1 MPSSIFRFK
10 AFVIEQEEVAMK
22 IGTDGVLLGAWA
34 EIPETT
40 KNILDIGTGTGL
52 LSLQAAQRTSGSA
65 QILGVDIDRSAVK
78 TATENFKNSSW
89 SSCLTAKEWDI
100 TTEANTLGAENF
112 DCILCNPPFFEG
124 GPDGPKRERNMARKT
139 SYMPWPILFERIVSL
154 LSDKG
159 VANLI
164 LPFESFEKAR
174 KLAQDNCL
182 FLKRYCLVKGHKD
195 APVKRVL
202 MGLGREKSEEINEEE
217 LIIEVARH
225 QYTKAYYDLV
235 QPFYLKL

>member
-1 MPSSIFRFK
+1 MSS
-10 AFVIEQEEVAMK
+10 
-22 IGTDGVLLGAWA
+22 
-34 EIPETT
+34 
-40 KNILDIGTGTGL
+40 
-52 LSLQAAQRTSGSA
+52 
-65 QILGVDIDRSAVK
+65 
-78 TATENFKNSSW
+78 
-89 SSCLTAKEWDI
+89 
-100 TTEANTLGAENF
+100 
-112 DCILCNPPFFEG
+112 
-124 GPDGPKRERNMARKT
+124 KRERNMARVA
-139 SYMPWPILFERIVSL
+139 SYMSWSILFERIALL

-174 KLAQDNCL
+174 KLAQDNGL

-202 MGLGREKSEEINEEE
+202 MSLSREKSEVIKEEE

>member
-10 AFVIEQEEVAMK
+10 AFAIEQDEVAMK

-34 EIPETT
+34 EIPERA
-40 KNILDIGTGTGL
+40 KYILDIGTGTGV

-65 QILGVDIDRSAVK
+65 HILGVDIDRSAVK

-100 TTEANTLGAENF
+100 TAETKTLGTRNF
-112 DCILCNPPFFEG
+112 DCVLCNPPYFEG
-124 GPDGPKRERNMARKT
+124 GPVSSKRERNMARVA
-139 SYMPWPILFERIVSL
+139 SYMSWPILFERIASL

-164 LPFESFEKAR
+164 LPFESFDKAR
-174 KLAQDNCL
+174 KLAQDNSL
-182 FLKRYCLVKGHKD
+182 FLNRYCLVKGHKD

-202 MGLGREKSEEINEEE
+202 IGLSREKSEVIKEEE
-217 LIIEVARH
+217 LILEVARH

>member
-10 AFVIEQEEVAMK
+10 AFAIEQEKVAMK

-34 EIPETT
+34 EIPEKA

-65 QILGVDIDRSAVK
+65 HILGIDIDRSAVK

-89 SSCLTAKEWDI
+89 SSYLTAKEWDI
-100 TTEANTLGAENF
+100 TAETKTLGTENF
-112 DCILCNPPFFEG
+112 DCILCNPPYFEG
-124 GPDGPKRERNMARKT
+124 GPVSSKRERNMARVA
-139 SYMPWPILFERIVSL
+139 SYMSWPILFERIASL

-174 KLAQDNCL
+174 KLAQDNGL
-182 FLKRYCLVKGHKD
+182 FLNRYCLVKGHKD

-202 MGLGREKSEEINEEE
+202 MSLSREKSEVIKEEE

>member
-10 AFVIEQEEVAMK
+10 AFAIEQDEVAMK

-34 EIPETT
+34 EIPERA

-65 QILGVDIDRSAVK
+65 HILGIDIDRSAVK

-89 SSCLTAKEWDI
+89 SSYLTAKEWDI
-100 TTEANTLGAENF
+100 TAETKTLGAENF
-112 DCILCNPPFFEG
+112 DCILCNPPYFEG
-124 GPDGPKRERNMARKT
+124 GPVSSKRERNMARVA
-139 SYMPWPILFERIVSL
+139 SYMSWPILFERIASL

-164 LPFESFEKAR
+164 LPFESFDKAR
-174 KLAQDNCL
+174 KLAQDNSL

-202 MGLGREKSEEINEEE
+202 MGLSREKSEVIKEEE
-217 LIIEVARH
+217 LIVEVARH

>member
-10 AFVIEQEEVAMK
+10 AFAIEQDEVAMK

-34 EIPETT
+34 EIPERA
-40 KNILDIGTGTGL
+40 KNILDIGTGTGV

-65 QILGVDIDRSAVK
+65 HILGVDIDRSAVK

-100 TTEANTLGAENF
+100 TAETKTLGTRNF
-112 DCILCNPPFFEG
+112 DCVLCNPPYFEG
-124 GPDGPKRERNMARKT
+124 GPVSSKRERNMARVA
-139 SYMPWPILFERIVSL
+139 SYMSWPILFERIASL

-164 LPFESFEKAR
+164 LPFESFDKAR
-174 KLAQDNCL
+174 KLAQDNSL
-182 FLKRYCLVKGHKD
+182 FLNRYCLVKGHKD

-202 MGLGREKSEEINEEE
+202 IGLSREKSEVIKEEE

>member
-10 AFVIEQEEVAMK
+10 AFAIEQEKVAMK

-34 EIPETT
+34 EIPERA
-40 KNILDIGTGTGL
+40 KNILDIGTGSGL

-100 TTEANTLGAENF
+100 TAETKTLGTENF
-112 DCILCNPPFFEG
+112 DCVLCNPPYFEG
-124 GPDGPKRERNMARKT
+124 GPVSSKRERNMARVA
-139 SYMPWPILFERIVSL
+139 SYMSWPILFERIASL

-164 LPFESFEKAR
+164 LPFESFEKAL
-174 KLAQDNCL
+174 KLAQDNGL
-182 FLKRYCLVKGHKD
+182 YLKRYCLVKGHKD
-195 APVKRVL
+195 APFKRVL
-202 MGLGREKSEEINEEE
+202 MSLSREKSEEIKEEE

>member
-1 MPSSIFRFK
+1 
-10 AFVIEQEEVAMK
+10 MK

-34 EIPETT
+34 EIPERA
-40 KNILDIGTGTGL
+40 KNILDIGTGTGV

-65 QILGVDIDRSAVK
+65 QILGIDIDRSAVK

-100 TTEANTLGAENF
+100 TAESKTLGAENF
-112 DCILCNPPFFEG
+112 DCVLCNPPYFEG
-124 GPDGPKRERNMARKT
+124 GPVSFKRERNMARVA
-139 SYMPWPILFERIVSL
+139 SYMSWPILFKRIASL

-174 KLAQDNCL
+174 KLAQDNGL
-182 FLKRYCLVKGHKD
+182 FLNRYCLVKGHKD

-202 MGLGREKSEEINEEE
+202 MSLSREKSEVIKEEE

>member
-1 MPSSIFRFK
+1 MPSSLFRFK

-34 EIPETT
+34 EIPQSA

-52 LSLQAAQRTSGSA
+52 LSLQAAQRTSGA
-65 QILGVDIDRSAVK
+65 AHIIGIDIDVNAVN
-78 TATENFKNSSW
+78 TATKNFKNSSW
-89 SSCLTAKEWDI
+89 SSNLEALQLDVITSSDI
-100 TTEANTLGAENF
+100 LGYGKF
-112 DCILCNPPFFEG
+112 DCILCNPPFFDS
-124 GPDGPKRERNMARKT
+124 GPIGPKRERNMARKA
-139 SYMPWPILFERIVSL
+139 SYMPWPILFERIASL
-154 LSDKG
+154 LRDKG
-159 VANLI
+159 IANLI
-164 LPFESFEKAR
+164 LPFESFERAR
-174 KLAQDNCL
+174 KLAQDNYL

-202 MGLGREKSEEINEEE
+202 MSLSREKSEEIKEEQ
-217 LIIEVARH
+217 IIVEMARH

>member
-10 AFVIEQEEVAMK
+10 AFAIEQEEVAMK

-34 EIPETT
+34 EIPEKA

-65 QILGVDIDRSAVK
+65 HILGIDIDRSAVK

-100 TTEANTLGAENF
+100 TAETKTLGTENF
-112 DCILCNPPFFEG
+112 DCVLCNPPYFEG
-124 GPDGPKRERNMARKT
+124 GPVSSIRERNMARVA
-139 SYMPWPILFERIVSL
+139 SYMSWPILFERIASL

-174 KLAQDNCL
+174 KLAQDNGL
-182 FLKRYCLVKGHKD
+182 FLNRYCLVKGHKD

-202 MGLGREKSEEINEEE
+202 MSLSREKSEVIKEEE

>member
-34 EIPETT
+34 EIPESV

-52 LSLQAAQRTSGSA
+52 LSLQAAQRTLGSA
-65 QILGVDIDRSAVK
+65 QILGVDIDGSAVK
-78 TATENFKNSSW
+78 TAAENFNNSSW
-89 SSCLTAKEWDI
+89 SSCLKAKVWDI
-100 TTEANTLGAENF
+100 TAEANTLGTENF

-124 GPDGPKRERNMARKT
+124 GPDGPKRERNMARKA
-139 SYMPWPILFERIVSL
+139 SYMPWPVLFERIASL
-154 LSDKG
+154 LRDKG
-159 VANLI
+159 IANLI

-174 KLAQDNCL
+174 KLAQDNYL

-202 MGLGREKSEEINEEE
+202 LSLSREKSEEIKEEV

-225 QYTKAYYDLV
+225 QYTKAFYELV

>member
-10 AFVIEQEEVAMK
+10 AFAIEQEKVAMK

-34 EIPETT
+34 EIPERA
-40 KNILDIGTGTGL
+40 KNILDIGMGSGL

-100 TTEANTLGAENF
+100 TAETKTLGTENF
-112 DCILCNPPFFEG
+112 DCVLCNPPYFEG
-124 GPDGPKRERNMARKT
+124 GPVSSKRERNMARVA
-139 SYMPWPILFERIVSL
+139 SYMSWPILFERIASL

-164 LPFESFEKAR
+164 LPFESFEKAL
-174 KLAQDNCL
+174 KLAQDNGL
-182 FLKRYCLVKGHKD
+182 YLKRYCLVKGHKD
-195 APVKRVL
+195 APFKRVL
-202 MGLGREKSEEINEEE
+202 MSLSREKSEEIKEEE